1 VKPRLDR
8 TLLSVTILLVA
19 LLAAACTSGDDPEP
33 STSAAA
39 SQSVSSEAA
48 LPSAAASEAGGD
60 GEETS
65 VFDLEVGDCFSESEE
80 QLETV
85 TVVDCET
92 AHVYEVYHVFD
103 HEAGGDEEY
112 PGDEEILEYADT
124 ECQVPFEDFIG
135 LSYEESQW
143 FITSVTP
150 SQETWDTGDR
160 EIVCT
165 VNLEDGSEVTGSAE
179 GSAE

>member
-1 VKPRLDR
+1 M
-8 TLLSVTILLVA
+8 
-19 LLAAACTSGDDPEP
+19 
-33 STSAAA
+33 STA
-39 SQSVSSEAA
+39 
-48 LPSAAASEAGGD
+48 
-60 GEETS
+60 
-65 VFDLEVGDCFSESEE
+65 
-80 QLETV
+80 
-85 TVVDCET
+85 
-92 AHVYEVYHVFD
+92 
-103 HEAGGDEEY
+103 
-112 PGDEEILEYADT
+112 GDEEILEYADT